1 VSEQPVATEHSG
13 ADPTALM
20 EGKPISIETHFSWL
34 RTRMSTE
41 RTLMSW
47 VRTATALIG
56 FGFTIAQFLVKLNI
70 SAGVLPPRN
79 PGLPRLFGLTLIAVG
94 TLGLAFA
101 CVEYLLLVRYLRSDQ
116 FRQLRGV
123 PGLPSYS
130 PTLTVAILL
139 DFIGLITFFT
149 ILVRTAG

>member
-1 VSEQPVATEHSG
+1 VSEEGATTEPAG
-13 ADPTALM
+13 ADPAALM

-56 FGFTIAQFLVKLNI
+56 FGFTIAQFLVKLN
-70 SAGVLPPRN
+70 AAPGVAPPVA
-79 PGLPRLFGLTLIAVG
+79 PGAPRLFGLTLIAVG

-123 PGLPSYS
+123 PGMPHYT
-130 PTLTVAILL
+130 PVLTVAVLL
-139 DFIGLITFFT
+139 VIIGLITFFA